1 MNQLV
6 IKDAY
11 PIPNINT
18 MLNQLTKAKVFSTID
33 LTHGYYQIPMQERS
47 KKYTAFACEFG
58 FFEFNVL
65 PMGITN
71 ACETF
76 QRLINNV
83 LGELIGV
90 ICFVYLD
97 DIIVFSDTYEEHLL
111 HIQMITDKLRAAYL
125 KIKLKKCDFVK
136 ERIEYLSH
144 VIENGKISPSP
155 KKVEAIANFQRPTTE
170 TSAELYWSHIVLPK
184 IHPKLCKN
192 SRSVSSRHNK

>member
-1 MNQLV
+1 MEKAGLIRPSRSPWCAPVHIVKKKDGAIRVTQDYKRLNQLV

-18 MLNQLTKAKVFSTID
+18 MLNQLAKAKVFSTID

-76 QRLINNV
+76 QRMMNNV

-97 DIIVFSDTYEEHLL
+97 DIIVFSDTNEEHLL
-111 HIQMITDKLRAAYL
+111 RIQMITDKMRTANL

-136 ERIEYLSH
+136 E
-144 VIENGKISPSP
+144 
-155 KKVEAIANFQRPTTE
+155 
-170 TSAELYWSHIVLPK
+170 
-184 IHPKLCKN
+184 
-192 SRSVSSRHNK
+192 